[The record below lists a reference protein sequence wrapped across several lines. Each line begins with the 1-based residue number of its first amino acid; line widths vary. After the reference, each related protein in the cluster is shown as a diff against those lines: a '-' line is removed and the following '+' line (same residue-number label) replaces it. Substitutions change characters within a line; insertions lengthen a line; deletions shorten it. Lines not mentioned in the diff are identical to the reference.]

1 MKRHYMIPAPRKT
14 VAVSR
19 VTRVGTVAV
28 TLGLPAA
35 TLSKED
41 FQRKFSGSAAL
52 LLVSVSYFGD

>member
-1 MKRHYMIPAPRKT
+1 MIPAPRKT